1 MCIFDCNGFST
12 TGDKTTI
19 INKPKI
25 ENWKPDPFFFF
36 KSLTSSES
44 FSNCKDKASEVREW
58 KIRTSDNKRQRRPWN
73 SKRSLSVASAYELFG
88 FFYELEL
95 KWFWR
100 QKETRETGRGRGL
113 LWLVLSVSPVIPAS
127 FFSTSTLLSPRPD
140 SLLLLSQHPLLQCDW
155 RISYLFSSCWVIVF
169 VPLAL
174 RWNICV
180 FPSLS
185 LHPSA
190 NPFYSSRI
198 P

>member
-1 MCIFDCNGFST
+1 M
-12 TGDKTTI
+12 
-19 INKPKI
+19 
-25 ENWKPDPFFFF
+25 
-36 KSLTSSES
+36 
-44 FSNCKDKASEVREW
+44 
-58 KIRTSDNKRQRRPWN
+58 RTSDNKRQRRPWN

-113 LWLVLSVSPVIPAS
+113 LWLVLSVSTVIPAS
-127 FFSTSTLLSPRPD
+127 FFSTSTLLNPRPD

-155 RISYLFSSCWVIVF
+155 RISYLFSCWVIVF

-185 LHPSA
+185 PSFCKSLLFQLYPIVLPVGSCTCGGKKKKKKSGCR
-190 NPFYSSRI
+190 NKSGQ
-198 P
+198 